1 MLKKILL
8 SSCILGMT
16 LVYAIDAKT
25 YVVNK
30 NDATEDMSMYVSTTE
45 IKREIGIVTC
55 NDEIKFSKDDKYM
68 LIESS
73 EFGMAPVTL
82 LVLDNNEKELSKITL
97 EQADTYKFKVE
108 LKKLPNAKIV
118 KVINRFDD
126 LQYCKKISYK

>member
-8 SSCILGMT
+8 SSCVLGMT
-16 LVYAIDAKT
+16 LAYAIDAKT

-30 NDATEDMSMYVSTTE
+30 NDATEDISMGVSASAT
-45 IKREIGIVTC
+45 REISKVTC
-55 NDEIKFSKDDKYM
+55 DDEIKFSKNDKYM
-68 LIESS
+68 IIESS

-108 LKKLPNAKIV
+108 LKKLPNIKIV